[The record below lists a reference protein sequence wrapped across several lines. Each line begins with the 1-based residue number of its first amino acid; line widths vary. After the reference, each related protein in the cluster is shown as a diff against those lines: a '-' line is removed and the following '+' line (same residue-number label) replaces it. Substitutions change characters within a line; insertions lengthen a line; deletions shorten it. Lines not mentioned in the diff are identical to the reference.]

1 MENLEV
7 EKSEY
12 GILKT
17 LFARTISIGKYSL
30 LFNIDQAS
38 NSKAKRYV
46 FTFRKLVKKVNGDLR
61 AQGISSRGIFIVS
74 HLRNIRLGFFNRYQ
88 IIEKLD

>member
-1 MENLEV
+1 MGNLEV

-12 GILKT
+12 GTLKT
-17 LFARTISIGKYSL
+17 LFVKTISIGKYSL

-46 FTFRKLVKKVNGDLR
+46 FTFRKSVKKINGDLHS
-61 AQGISSRGIFIVS
+61 QGISSRGIFIVS